1 MKYERQPNKPD
12 WYRSDDTKLY
22 HAATSGSSPFNEWYE
37 FDDRAEAVEH
47 FADQPETDQFCWIGG
62 EIFHLGDLEYDE
74 VIEGFVR
81 IKGAKPADLDEV
93 VQSVSRF

>member
-1 MKYERQPNKPD
+1 MKYERQARKPD
-12 WYRSDDTKLY
+12 WYRSDNTKLY

-47 FADQPETDQFCWIGG
+47 FADEIRLESFCWLGG
-62 EIFHLGDLEYDE
+62 EIFHTEDLTYDE
-74 VIEGFVR
+74 TSEGFVR

>member
-22 HAATSGSSPFNEWYE
+22 HAATAGSSPFNEWYE

-47 FADQPETDQFCWIGG
+47 FADQTETDQFCWIGG
-62 EIFHLGDLEYDE
+62 EIFHLEDLSYDE

>member
-1 MKYERQPNKPD
+1 MKYERQPNKPE
-12 WYRSDDTKLY
+12 WYQSDDTKIY
-22 HAATSGSSPFNEWYE
+22 YSATSGSSPFNEWYE
-37 FDDRAEAVEH
+37 FDDRPEAVEH
-47 FADQPETDQFCWIGG
+47 FADQTETDQFCWIGG
-62 EIFHLGDLEYDE
+62 EIFHLADLSYDE